1 MKKETAKNI
10 IHIEYHENGQ
20 VKHEVKFEDFNIQAK
35 DTWMNEFRWKQT
47 WWFDNGQIEK
57 VVNYVNDKRDGKW
70 FAWYW
75 HGQIKTEVNHKNGNL
90 EGRQT
95 EYFENGQIDMEG
107 IFKDGNYLRNGRRS
121 GSQLQPRI

>member
-1 MKKETAKNI
+1 
-10 IHIEYHENGQ
+10 
-20 VKHEVKFEDFNIQAK
+20 
-35 DTWMNEFRWKQT
+35 
-47 WWFDNGQIEK
+47 

-70 FAWYW
+70 LAWYW

-121 GSQLQPRI
+121 GSLELD

>member
-20 VKHEVKFEDFNIQAK
+20 VRHEVKFEDFKIKAK

-70 FAWYW
+70 LAWYW

-107 IFKDGNYLRNGRRS
+107 IFKDGNYHRNGRRS
-121 GSQLQPRI
+121 GSQPQPRI

>member
-10 IHIEYHENGQ
+10 IHTEYHENGQ

-57 VVNYVNDKRDGKW
+57 VANYVNDKEDGKW
-70 FAWYW
+70 FEWYW
-75 HGQIKTEVNHKNGNL
+75 HGRIKTKVNFKNGNL

-107 IFKDGNYLRNGRRS
+107 IFKDGNYIKNGRRS
-121 GSQLQPRI
+121 GSWE

>member
-1 MKKETAKNI
+1 
-10 IHIEYHENGQ
+10 
-20 VKHEVKFEDFNIQAK
+20 
-35 DTWMNEFRWKQT
+35 MNEFRWKQT

-121 GSQLQPRI
+121 GSWE